1 MKHLNMK
8 NWKVAGIAIFGSMS
22 LVLGSCKK
30 EITETN
36 ATNSI
41 STNTNYTAA
50 IISNQLTKFW
60 ANYSAFKQVPID
72 DGTSADLDGL
82 LNDAEMLSTLHY
94 SLNTALTE
102 VDTTYEVVTTAEF
115 LNDLTLTGENT
126 FTNENV
132 CVFFD
137 KTLQTIKTY
146 TSSTEL
152 VERKIHEINLDIV
165 SYNSNTVTIK
175 TTVKFSGGELYAT
188 SDLDWTGSQSPYLAK
203 FDQNTNIPWVAKS
216 TAEQGKQASGHGKY
230 NYFRFLLDSNWNVT
244 PSAIGTIQSKLS
256 NDKAAHDYLSS
267 NALCWVNP
275 ALPKLAPATALS
287 KIVPSDDKING
298 TQTMVPLI
306 NQELTMGIPSENIT
320 PLDVA
325 VTCGNPS
332 PTMFDQFSGGA
343 NDIQPS
349 ALLSYYS
356 NEKDY
361 NLTEFRNVNGPQ
373 MNFFWKNRDK
383 IIKVAFNKKATEIN
397 DKLNNF
403 NFGFYAVSEL
413 KYVAQAW
420 PSRGEINTCYDIICT
435 PNLHWY
441 ICHYQE
447 DYRPDIVFKH
457 YSYQPLPPAQ
467 WRNLQKIV
475 F

>member
-1 MKHLNMK
+1 MK

-36 ATNSI
+36 ATNSL

-60 ANYSAFKQVPID
+60 ANYSAFKNVPLEA
-72 DGTSADLDGL
+72 GTSADLDGL

-126 FTNENV
+126 FTNENI

-137 KTLQTIKTY
+137 KTLQSIKTY

-152 VERKIHEINLDIV
+152 TERKIHEINLEMV
-165 SYNSNTVTIK
+165 SYNDSTVTIK

-188 SDLDWTGSQSPYLAK
+188 SDLDWTSSQSPYLAK

-216 TAEQGKQASGHGKY
+216 TAEQRKFDPTRVTY
-230 NYFRFLLDSNWNVT
+230 NYFNFLLNNNWNITSSGV
-244 PSAIGTIQSKLS
+244 ATILAKLS
-256 NDKAAHDYLSS
+256 NDKAAHDILSS
-267 NALCWVNP
+267 NALCWTNP
-275 ALPKLAPATALS
+275 ALPKTAPATTLS
-287 KIVPSDDKING
+287 KIIPSPQKIG
-298 TQTMVPLI
+298 TTETFVELI
-306 NQELTMGIPSENIT
+306 NKEATMGDPNKNIT
-320 PLDVA
+320 PLDV
-325 VTCGNPS
+325 VVYCGNPS
-332 PTMFDQFSGGA
+332 TANQSQGSEGA

-349 ALLSYYS
+349 ALLSYYNS
-356 NEKDY
+356 EHHFG
-361 NLTEFRNVNGPQ
+361 LTDFRYVNGNQ

-383 IIKVAFNKKATEIN
+383 IIRVAFSKKASE
-397 DKLNNF
+397 LNAKYTGLF
-403 NFGFYAVSEL
+403 GYGFYAVNDL

-420 PSRGEINTCYDIICT
+420 PSIGEINQCYFIDCAPGT
-435 PNLHWY
+435 TWTM
-441 ICHYQE
+441 CHFQE
-447 DYRPDIVFKH
+447 DYRPDIIFKH
-457 YSYQPLPPAQ
+457 YSYQPLPPSY
-467 WRNLQKIV
+467 WRNLQKV
-475 F
+475 VL